1 MAAKNPDKSTTS
13 AQEMGF
19 TKAVGLC
26 FKLPVVTAAKTAA
39 TTLVLVDSAASALAD
54 NEVRLKKTV
63 KHIINEGI
71 TTANMAVVGIAK
83 LNCELGESLG
93 INPKDDLDSQI
104 TAVYSRYE
112 KKEEI
117 K

>member
-1 MAAKNPDKSTTS
+1 MAAKNPDKYTTS
-13 AQEMGF
+13 AQMGF

-39 TTLVLVDSAASALAD
+39 TALVIADAAASALAD
-54 NEVRLKKTV
+54 NEARLKSLV
-63 KHIINEGI
+63 KHTLSEGI

-112 KKEEI
+112 KKEE
-117 K
+117 